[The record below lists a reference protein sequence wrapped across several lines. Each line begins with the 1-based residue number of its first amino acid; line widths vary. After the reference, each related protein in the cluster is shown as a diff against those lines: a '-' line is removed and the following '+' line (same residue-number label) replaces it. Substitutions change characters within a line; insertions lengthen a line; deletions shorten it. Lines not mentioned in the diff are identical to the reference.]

1 MPANLDTK
9 ITEILTELCD
19 SVDFEENNDVAKAR
33 RVVTLVNQLLIL
45 RPSSASHSASSAS
58 FDPKYIA
65 DLGNRARAFVNANA
79 DATGPNGS
87 GAGCVVFISPSRRW
101 RGVAR

>member
-1 MPANLDTK
+1 MAVLDTK

-19 SVDFEENNDVAKAR
+19 SVDFEETGDITKAR
-33 RVVTLVNQLLIL
+33 RVITLVNQLLIL
-45 RPSSASHSASSAS
+45 RPTSASHSASSAS

-79 DATGPNGS
+79 DRDGPNGS